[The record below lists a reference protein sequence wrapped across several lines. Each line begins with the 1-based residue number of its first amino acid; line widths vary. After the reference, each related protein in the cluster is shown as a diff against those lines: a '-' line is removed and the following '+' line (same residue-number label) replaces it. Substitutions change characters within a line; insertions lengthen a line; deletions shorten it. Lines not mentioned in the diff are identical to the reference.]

1 MAPRDSTLGQDSS
14 AKSLGITA
22 EDIGVSIDDG
32 DAGDGNYDLDTGDD
46 TGDGLGDDPGEGRQI
61 ASDDGSSD
69 VDMGEGRPTR
79 RSRDQFGREPK
90 QRKHEQQPQRIPS
103 SAEVRPDAKGNLVDA
118 RGNVVA
124 RAGKEARFY
133 QQAANVSRQLQSVQA
148 QAQAHVSDL
157 TNRLQRAVEIGREVY
172 GRLETLEAQNKQM
185 QHLGIS
191 PAEQLEA
198 MQLVA
203 MSKSNPVQA
212 LKTLLTRAAANGID
226 LSELGING
234 GQDTKSI
241 VDLLKN
247 EISQQMQPLR
257 QRTEAEQ
264 RQQQQQA
271 AQAKAFGDAK
281 VHVAQFFA
289 QNPEARTY
297 LPVLDAVL
305 QKHPQMS
312 LSEIWAKLQLFL
324 VQRQQTGNVVGART
338 RQRGAFPNGRGRLP
352 NRPKSQMADVS
363 KSYEQIARDV
373 MSEAGM

>member
-1 MAPRDSTLGQDSS
+1 MAPRDSTLGQDAS
-14 AKSLGITA
+14 AKGLGITA

-32 DAGDGNYDLDTGDD
+32 DV
-46 TGDGLGDDPGEGRQI
+46 GLGDDPGEGRRT

-79 RSRDQFGREPK
+79 RARDQFGREPK
-90 QRKHEQQPQRIPS
+90 QKRQEQQQPQRIPS

-133 QQAANVSRQLQSVQA
+133 QQAANVTRQMQSFQA
-148 QAQAHVSDL
+148 QAQAHVTDL

-241 VDLLKN
+241 IDLLKN

-324 VQRQQTGNVVGART
+324 VQRQQTGNGDGART

-352 NRPKSQMADVS
+352 NRPKGQMADVS

>member
-1 MAPRDSTLGQDSS
+1 MAPRDGTLGGDKD
-14 AKSLGITA
+14 AASLGITA
-22 EDIGVSIDDG
+22 EDLGVSADDG
-32 DAGDGNYDLDTGDD
+32 DAGDGNYGDVD
-46 TGDGLGDDPGEGRQI
+46 DGSDDSGDGLGDSTGEGRQT
-61 ASDDGSSD
+61 AGDSD

-79 RSRDQFGREPK
+79 RARDQFGREPK
-90 QRKHEQQPQRIPS
+90 QKKQDQQPQRIPS

-133 QQAANVSRQLQSVQA
+133 QQAANASKQMQAFQA
-148 QAQAHVSDL
+148 QAEAHVSDL

-172 GRLETLEAQNKQM
+172 GRLETLQAQNKQM
-185 QHLGIS
+185 QSLGIS

-203 MSKSNPVQA
+203 MSKTNPVQA

-226 LSELGING
+226 LSEIGIQG
-234 GQDTKSI
+234 GVDAKALT
-241 VDLLKN
+241 DLLKQQ
-247 EISQQMQPLR
+247 ISQEMQPLR
-257 QRTEAEQ
+257 ARTEAEQ

-271 AQAKAFGDAK
+271 TQMKAFGDAK

-289 QNPEARTY
+289 QNPDARSY

-305 QKHPQMS
+305 QKHPQMT
-312 LSEIWAKLQLFL
+312 LNEIWARLQLFL
-324 VQRQQTGNVVGART
+324 VQRQQTGNGNGART
-338 RQRGAFPNGRGRLP
+338 RPRGAFPNGRGRLP
-352 NRPKSQMADVS
+352 PRNKSEMANVS